1 MTVTYLSPEVD
12 FQETDNTLTT
22 PQVGVSVGASVIQ
35 SGWGPVLE
43 PQYIDSEN
51 TMVNIFGK
59 PADENFKDWLC
70 AANYLSYVSSM
81 WVVRA
86 KTKGMANAVATPK
99 DSTPVVILND
109 SDYTNNYE
117 LGGADCGQFA
127 CKYPGALGNS
137 IMVTYADAA
146 TFKNWKWTDSNGNE
160 HDWTQEFAYPPATSE
175 YAKERDGANDEIH
188 LLVVDAGGRI
198 SGTKGTILEKYSFL
212 SKAKDAKT
220 LDGVTS
226 FYRRVLKEQSN
237 YVYWMDFPTT
247 DELEEEGVGFGKS
260 VVGNT
265 FASLKAP
272 FVAQLKNGA
281 DDFEAT
287 DADIMVAFDEF
298 KNAESYDLTNIICG
312 SYSATVAK
320 YIVENICEK
329 RRDCVAFISPN
340 KDGAPIV
347 GNLSDE
353 DRQAGITTASAKIL
367 TETVKFREQSAFNVN
382 SSYAV
387 MDSAWKYQYDKYNDE
402 YRWVP
407 LCGDTAGLRARTSS
421 NNAPWFS
428 EGGYSRGQYKNVV
441 KLSFNPN
448 KEQRDILY
456 PKGINPAVTFA
467 GEGTI
472 LYGDK
477 TLLTKPSAFQ
487 HTNVRFLFIYL
498 EKTLVSAAK
507 YLLFEIN
514 DDVPRTYARNLVEPF
529 LEEVKGGRGCYDYK
543 VICDESNNTPE
554 VIDDNM
560 FKMMIKVKPARSINA
575 IMLDFTAEKT
585 GASMVNELG

>member
-12 FQETDNTLTT
+12 FQEVDNTLTT

-35 SGWGPVLE
+35 SNWGPVLE
-43 PQYIDSEN
+43 PQYVDSEN
-51 TMVNIFGK
+51 TLVNIFGK
-59 PADENFKDWLC
+59 PSDENFKDWLC
-70 AANYLSYVSSM
+70 TANYLNYVSSI
-81 WVVRA
+81 WVIRSQ
-86 KTKGMANAVATPK
+86 TKDMANATAGST
-99 DSTPVVILND
+99 DTPVVILND
-109 SDYTNNYE
+109 TDYSNNYE
-117 LGGADCGQFA
+117 FGSAKCGEFA
-127 CKYPGALGNS
+127 CRYPSELGNS
-137 IMVTYADAA
+137 IMVTYADSA
-146 TFKNWKWTDSNGNE
+146 TFEDWKWTDENGIE
-160 HDWTQEFAYPPATSE
+160 HDWSKEFAYPPATSE
-175 YAKERDGANDEIH
+175 YASERGGKNDEIH
-188 LLVVDAGGRI
+188 LLVVDAGGRFT
-198 SGTKGTILEKYSFL
+198 GTKGKILEKYAFL

-220 LDGVTS
+220 LDGVSS
-226 FYRRVLKEQSN
+226 FYRRVLKDQSE
-237 YVYWMDFPTT
+237 YVYWMGFPEKSLLN
-247 DELEEEGVGFGKS
+247 DDGVEFGKS

-265 FASLKAP
+265 FGTLKAKYEGRL
-272 FVAQLKNGA
+272 QGGK
-281 DDFEAT
+281 DDFNAT
-287 DADIMVAFDEF
+287 DANIIAAFDEY
-298 KNAESYDLTNIICG
+298 KNAEAYDFTNILCG
-312 SYSATVAK
+312 SYSQKVAK
-320 YIVENICEK
+320 HVVENICEK

-340 KDGAPIV
+340 KDGAPII
-347 GNLSDE
+347 GNLSQE
-353 DRQAGITTASAKIL
+353 DITGGITTQGAKIL
-367 TETVKFREQSAFNVN
+367 KETVEWRENPAFNVN

-428 EGGYSRGQYKNVV
+428 EGGYTRGQYKGVI

-477 TLLTKPSAFQ
+477 TLLSKPSAFQ

-514 DDVPRTYARNLVEPF
+514 DDVTRTYARGLVEPF
-529 LEEVKGGRGCYDYK
+529 LEEVKGGRGCYDYR
-543 VICDESNNTPE
+543 VICDESNNTPQ
-554 VIDDNM
+554 VIDANE
-560 FKMMIKVKPARSINA
+560 FKMTIKVKPARSINA
-575 IMLDFTAEKT
+575 IMLTFTAEKT
-585 GASMVNELG
+585 GSSMYEETI

>member
-12 FQETDNTLTT
+12 FQEVDNTLTT

-35 SGWGPVLE
+35 SNWGPVLE
-43 PQYIDSEN
+43 PQYVDSEN
-51 TMVNIFGK
+51 TLVNIFGK
-59 PADENFKDWLC
+59 PSDENFKDWLC
-70 AANYLSYVSSM
+70 TANYLNYVSSI
-81 WVVRA
+81 WVIRSQ
-86 KTKGMANAVATPK
+86 TKDMANATAGST
-99 DSTPVVILND
+99 DTPVVILND
-109 SDYTNNYE
+109 TDYSNNYE
-117 LGGADCGQFA
+117 FGSAKCGEFA
-127 CKYPGALGNS
+127 CRYPSELGNS
-137 IMVTYADAA
+137 IMVTYADSA
-146 TFKNWKWTDSNGNE
+146 TFEDWKWTDENGIE
-160 HDWTQEFAYPPATSE
+160 HDWSKEFAYPPATSE
-175 YAKERDGANDEIH
+175 YASERGGKNDEIH
-188 LLVVDAGGRI
+188 LLVVDAGGRFT
-198 SGTKGTILEKYSFL
+198 GTKGKILEKYAFL

-220 LDGVTS
+220 LDGVSS
-226 FYRRVLKEQSN
+226 FYRRVLKDQSE
-237 YVYWMDFPTT
+237 YVYWMGFPEKSLLN
-247 DELEEEGVGFGKS
+247 DDGVEFGKS

-265 FASLKAP
+265 FGTLKAKYEGRL
-272 FVAQLKNGA
+272 QGGK
-281 DDFEAT
+281 DDFNAT
-287 DADIMVAFDEF
+287 DANIIAAFDEY
-298 KNAESYDLTNIICG
+298 KNAEAYDFTNILCG
-312 SYSATVAK
+312 SYSQKVAK
-320 YIVENICEK
+320 HVVENICEK

-340 KDGAPIV
+340 KDGAPII
-347 GNLSDE
+347 GNLSQE
-353 DRQAGITTASAKIL
+353 DIEGGITTQGAKIL
-367 TETVKFREQSAFNVN
+367 KETVEWRENPAFNVN

-428 EGGYSRGQYKNVV
+428 EGGYTRGQYKGVI

-477 TLLTKPSAFQ
+477 TLLSKPSAFQ

-514 DDVPRTYARNLVEPF
+514 DDVTRTYARGLVEPF
-529 LEEVKGGRGCYDYK
+529 LEEVKGGRGCYDYR
-543 VICDESNNTPE
+543 VICDESNNTPQ
-554 VIDDNM
+554 VIDANE
-560 FKMMIKVKPARSINA
+560 FKMTIKVKPARSINA
-575 IMLDFTAEKT
+575 IMLTFTAEKT
-585 GASMVNELG
+585 GSSMYEETI

>member
-12 FQETDNTLTT
+12 FQEVDNTLTT

-35 SGWGPVLE
+35 SNWGPVLE
-43 PQYIDSEN
+43 PQYVDSEN
-51 TMVNIFGK
+51 TLVNIFGK
-59 PADENFKDWLC
+59 PSDENFKDWLC
-70 AANYLSYVSSM
+70 TANYLNYVSSI
-81 WVVRA
+81 WVIRSQ
-86 KTKGMANAVATPK
+86 TKNMANATAGST
-99 DSTPVVILND
+99 DTPVVILND
-109 SDYTNNYE
+109 TDYSNNYE
-117 LGGADCGQFA
+117 FGSAKCGEFA
-127 CKYPGALGNS
+127 CRYPSELGNS
-137 IMVTYADAA
+137 LMVTYADSA
-146 TFKNWKWTDSNGNE
+146 TFEDWTWRDENGIE
-160 HDWTQEFAYPPATSE
+160 HDWSKEFAYPPATSE
-175 YAKERDGANDEIH
+175 YASERGGKNDEIH
-188 LLVVDAGGRI
+188 LLVVDAGGRFT
-198 SGTKGTILEKYSFL
+198 GTKGKILEKYAFL

-220 LDGVTS
+220 LDGVSS
-226 FYRRVLKEQSN
+226 FYRRVLKDQSE
-237 YVYWMDFPTT
+237 YVYWMGFPEKSLLSE
-247 DELEEEGVGFGKS
+247 DGVEFGKS

-265 FASLKAP
+265 FATLKAKYEGRL
-272 FVAQLKNGA
+272 QGGK
-281 DDFEAT
+281 DDFNAT
-287 DADIMVAFDEF
+287 DANIIAAFDEY
-298 KNAESYDLTNIICG
+298 KNAEAYDFTNILCG
-312 SYSATVAK
+312 SYSQKVAK
-320 YIVENICEK
+320 HVVENICEK

-340 KDGAPIV
+340 KDGAPII
-347 GNLSDE
+347 GNLSQE
-353 DRQAGITTASAKIL
+353 DITGGITTQGAKIL
-367 TETVKFREQSAFNVN
+367 KETVEWRENPAFNVN

-428 EGGYSRGQYKNVV
+428 EGGYTRGQYKGVI

-477 TLLTKPSAFQ
+477 TLLSKPSAFQ

-514 DDVPRTYARNLVEPF
+514 DDVTRTYARGLVEPF
-529 LEEVKGGRGCYDYK
+529 LEEVKGGRGCYDYR
-543 VICDESNNTPE
+543 VICDESNNTPQ
-554 VIDDNM
+554 VIDANE
-560 FKMMIKVKPARSINA
+560 FKMTIKVKPARSINA
-575 IMLDFTAEKT
+575 IMLTFTAEKT
-585 GASMVNELG
+585 GSSMYEETI

>member
-43 PQYIDSEN
+43 PQYVDSEN
-51 TMVNIFGK
+51 ALVNIFGK
-59 PADENFKDWLC
+59 PTDDNFKDWLC
-70 AANYLSYVSSM
+70 TANYLAYVSSM
-81 WVVRA
+81 WVTRA
-86 KTKGMANAVATPK
+86 QSKGMANATAGTTEKPI
-99 DSTPVVILND
+99 VILND
-109 SDYTNNYE
+109 TDYSNNYE
-117 LGGADCGQFA
+117 FGSAKCGEFA
-127 CKYPGALGNS
+127 CRYPSELGNS
-137 IMVTYADAA
+137 LMVTYADSA
-146 TFKNWKWTDSNGNE
+146 TFAEWKWTDENGIE
-160 HDWTQEFAYPPATSE
+160 HDWSKEFAYPPATSE
-175 YAKERDGANDEIH
+175 FAAARGGKNDEIH
-188 LLVVDAGGRI
+188 LLVVDAGGRFT
-198 SGTKGTILEKYSFL
+198 GTKGKILEKYAFL

-220 LDGVTS
+220 LDGVSS
-226 FYRRVLKEQSN
+226 FYRRVLKDQSN
-237 YVYWMDFPTT
+237 YVYWMGFPETT
-247 DELEEEGVGFGKS
+247 LLNEDGVEFGKS

-265 FASLKAP
+265 FATLKDHYEAR
-272 FVAQLKNGA
+272 FTGGK
-281 DDFEAT
+281 DDFAAT
-287 DADIMVAFDEF
+287 DGNIIAAFDEY
-298 KNAESYDLTNIICG
+298 KNKEAYDVTNIICG
-312 SYSATVAK
+312 SYSQKVAK
-320 YIVENICEK
+320 HVVESICEV

-340 KDGAPIV
+340 KEGAPIV
-347 GNLSDE
+347 GNLSEQDAE
-353 DRQAGITTASAKIL
+353 QDIMTQGAKIL
-367 TETVKFREQSAFNVN
+367 KETVDWRENPAFNVN

-428 EGGYSRGQYKNVV
+428 EGGYTRGQYKNVI

-514 DDVPRTYARNLVEPF
+514 DDVTRTYARGLVEPF
-529 LEEVKGGRGCYDYK
+529 LEEVKGGHGCYDYR

-554 VIDDNM
+554 VIDANE
-560 FKMMIKVKPARSINA
+560 FKMVIKVKPARSINA
-575 IMLDFTAEKT
+575 IMLTFTAEKT
-585 GASMVNELG
+585 GASMYEETI

>member
-22 PQVGVSVGASVIQ
+22 PQVGVAVGAAVIQ

-51 TMVNIFGK
+51 TLVNIFGK
-59 PADENFKDWLC
+59 PSDENFKDWLC
-70 AANYLSYVSSM
+70 AANYLAYVSSM

-86 KTKGMANAVATPK
+86 KTDGMANASANPK
-99 DSTPVVILND
+99 PDVKVLIQND

-117 LGGADCGQFA
+117 NGGGDCGQFA
-127 CKYPGALGNS
+127 CKYPGELGNS
-137 IMVTYADAA
+137 VMVTYADAE
-146 TFKNWKWTDSNGNE
+146 TFDSWKWTDSNGNE
-160 HDWTQEFAYPPATSE
+160 HDWTQEFAYPPSTSD
-175 YAKERDGANDEIH
+175 YAKNRDGSNDEIH

-198 SGTKGTILEKYSFL
+198 TGTKGTILEKYSFL

-237 YVYWMDFPTT
+237 YVYWMDFPTA
-247 DELEEEGVGFGKS
+247 DDLNEGVAFGKS
-260 VVGNT
+260 VVGSK
-265 FASLKAP
+265 FASLKTP
-272 FVAQLKNGA
+272 YVGQLKGGA
-281 DDFEAT
+281 DDFEAS
-287 DADIMVAFDEF
+287 DADIMIAFDEF
-298 KNAESYDLTNIICG
+298 KNAESYDVTNLICG
-312 SYSATVAK
+312 SYSMSVAK
-320 YIVENICEK
+320 YVVENICEK
-329 RRDCVAFISPN
+329 RRDCVAFVSPN
-340 KDGAPIV
+340 SGGAPIV
-347 GNLSDE
+347 GNLSNE
-353 DRQAGITTASAKIL
+353 DRQQGITTASAKIL
-367 TETVKFREQSAFNVN
+367 SETVKFRENASFNAN

-421 NNAPWFS
+421 NQAPWYS
-428 EGGYSRGQYKNVV
+428 EGGYTRGQYKNVV

-514 DDVPRTYARNLVEPF
+514 DDVTRTYARNLVEPF
-529 LEEVKGGRGCYDYK
+529 LEEVKGGRGCYDYR
-543 VICDESNNTPE
+543 VICDASNNTSE
-554 VIDDNM
+554 VIDNNE
-560 FKMMIKVKPARSINA
+560 FKMTIKVKPARSINY

-585 GASMVNELG
+585 GASMYDEAG

>member
-12 FQETDNTLTT
+12 FQEVDNTLTT

-35 SGWGPVLE
+35 SNWGPVLE
-43 PQYIDSEN
+43 PQYVDSEN
-51 TMVNIFGK
+51 TLVNIFGK
-59 PADENFKDWLC
+59 PSDENFKDWLC
-70 AANYLSYVSSM
+70 TANYLNYVSSI
-81 WVVRA
+81 WVIRSQ
-86 KTKGMANAVATPK
+86 TKNMANATASST
-99 DSTPVVILND
+99 DTPVVILND
-109 SDYTNNYE
+109 TDYSNNYE
-117 LGGADCGQFA
+117 FGSAKCGEFA
-127 CKYPGALGNS
+127 CRYPSELGNS
-137 IMVTYADAA
+137 IMVTYADSA
-146 TFKNWKWTDSNGNE
+146 TFEDWKWTDENGIE
-160 HDWTQEFAYPPATSE
+160 HDWSKEFAYPPATSE
-175 YAKERDGANDEIH
+175 YASERGGKNDEIH
-188 LLVVDAGGRI
+188 LLVVDVGGRFT
-198 SGTKGTILEKYSFL
+198 GTKGKILEKYAFL

-220 LDGVTS
+220 LDGVSS
-226 FYRRVLKEQSN
+226 FYRRVLKDQSE
-237 YVYWMDFPTT
+237 YVYWMGFPEKSLLNE
-247 DELEEEGVGFGKS
+247 DGVEFGKS

-265 FASLKAP
+265 FGTLKAKYEGRL
-272 FVAQLKNGA
+272 QGGK
-281 DDFEAT
+281 DDFNAT
-287 DADIMVAFDEF
+287 DANIIAAFDEY
-298 KNAESYDLTNIICG
+298 KNAEAYDFTNILCG
-312 SYSATVAK
+312 SYSQKVAK
-320 YIVENICEK
+320 HVVENICEK

-340 KDGAPIV
+340 KDGAPII
-347 GNLSDE
+347 GNLSQE
-353 DRQAGITTASAKIL
+353 DITGGITTQGAKIL
-367 TETVKFREQSAFNVN
+367 KETVEWRENPAFNVN

-428 EGGYSRGQYKNVV
+428 EGGYTRGQYKGVI

-477 TLLTKPSAFQ
+477 TLLSKPSAFQ

-514 DDVPRTYARNLVEPF
+514 DDVTRTYARGLVEPF
-529 LEEVKGGRGCYDYK
+529 LEEVKGGRGCYDYR
-543 VICDESNNTPE
+543 VICDESNNTPQ
-554 VIDDNM
+554 VIDANE
-560 FKMMIKVKPARSINA
+560 FKMTIKVKPARSINA
-575 IMLDFTAEKT
+575 IMLTFTAEKT
-585 GASMVNELG
+585 GSSMYEETI

>member
-12 FQETDNTLTT
+12 FQEVDNTLTT

-35 SGWGPVLE
+35 SNWGPVLE
-43 PQYIDSEN
+43 PQYVDSEN
-51 TMVNIFGK
+51 TLVNIFGK
-59 PADENFKDWLC
+59 PSDENFKDWLC
-70 AANYLSYVSSM
+70 TANYLNYVSSI
-81 WVVRA
+81 WVIRSQ
-86 KTKGMANAVATPK
+86 TKNMANATAGST
-99 DSTPVVILND
+99 DTPVVILND
-109 SDYTNNYE
+109 TDYSNNYE
-117 LGGADCGQFA
+117 FGSAKCGEFA
-127 CKYPGALGNS
+127 CRYPSELGNS
-137 IMVTYADAA
+137 IMVTYADSA
-146 TFKNWKWTDSNGNE
+146 TFEDWTWTDENGIE
-160 HDWTQEFAYPPATSE
+160 HDWSKEFAYPPATSE
-175 YAKERDGANDEIH
+175 YASERGGKNDEIH
-188 LLVVDAGGRI
+188 LLVVDAGGRFT
-198 SGTKGTILEKYSFL
+198 GTKGKILEKYAFL

-220 LDGVTS
+220 LDGVSS
-226 FYRRVLKEQSN
+226 FYRRVLKDQSE
-237 YVYWMDFPTT
+237 YVYWMGFPEKSLLSE
-247 DELEEEGVGFGKS
+247 DGVEFGKS

-265 FASLKAP
+265 FATLKAKYEGRL
-272 FVAQLKNGA
+272 QGGK
-281 DDFEAT
+281 DDFNAT
-287 DADIMVAFDEF
+287 DANIIAAFDEY
-298 KNAESYDLTNIICG
+298 KNAEAYDFTNILCG
-312 SYSATVAK
+312 SYSQKVAK
-320 YIVENICEK
+320 HVVENICEK

-340 KDGAPIV
+340 KDGAPII
-347 GNLSDE
+347 GNLSQE
-353 DRQAGITTASAKIL
+353 DITGGITTQGAKIL
-367 TETVKFREQSAFNVN
+367 KETVEWRENPAFNVN

-428 EGGYSRGQYKNVV
+428 EGGYTRGQYKGVI

-514 DDVPRTYARNLVEPF
+514 DDVTRTYARGLVEPF
-529 LEEVKGGRGCYDYK
+529 LEEVKGGRGCYDYR
-543 VICDESNNTPE
+543 VICDESNNTPQ
-554 VIDDNM
+554 VIDANE
-560 FKMMIKVKPARSINA
+560 FKMTIKVKPARSINA
-575 IMLDFTAEKT
+575 IMLTFTAEKT
-585 GASMVNELG
+585 GSSMYEETI

>member
-12 FQETDNTLTT
+12 FQEVDNTLTT

-35 SGWGPVLE
+35 SNWGPVLE
-43 PQYIDSEN
+43 PQYVDSEN
-51 TMVNIFGK
+51 TLVNIFGK
-59 PADENFKDWLC
+59 PSDENFKDWLC
-70 AANYLSYVSSM
+70 TANYLNYVSSI
-81 WVVRA
+81 WVIRSQ
-86 KTKGMANAVATPK
+86 TKNMANATAGST
-99 DSTPVVILND
+99 DTPVVILND
-109 SDYTNNYE
+109 TDYSNNYE
-117 LGGADCGQFA
+117 FGSAKCGEFA
-127 CKYPGALGNS
+127 CRYPSELGNS
-137 IMVTYADAA
+137 IMVTYADSA
-146 TFKNWKWTDSNGNE
+146 TFEDWTWTDENGIE
-160 HDWTQEFAYPPATSE
+160 HDWYKEFAYPPATSE
-175 YAKERDGANDEIH
+175 YASERGGKNDEIH
-188 LLVVDAGGRI
+188 LLVVDAGGRFT
-198 SGTKGTILEKYSFL
+198 GTKGKILEKYAFL

-220 LDGVTS
+220 LDGVSS
-226 FYRRVLKEQSN
+226 FYRRVLKDQSE
-237 YVYWMDFPTT
+237 YVYWMGFPEKSLLS
-247 DELEEEGVGFGKS
+247 DDGVEFGKS

-265 FASLKAP
+265 FATLNAKYEGRL
-272 FVAQLKNGA
+272 QGGK
-281 DDFEAT
+281 DDFSAT
-287 DADIMVAFDEF
+287 DANIIAAFDEY
-298 KNAESYDLTNIICG
+298 KNAEAYDFTNILCG
-312 SYSATVAK
+312 SYSQKVAK
-320 YIVENICEK
+320 HVVENICEK

-340 KDGAPIV
+340 KDGAPII
-347 GNLSDE
+347 GNLSQE
-353 DRQAGITTASAKIL
+353 DITGGITTQGAKIL
-367 TETVKFREQSAFNVN
+367 KETVEWRENPAFNVN

-428 EGGYSRGQYKNVV
+428 EGGYTRGQYKGVI

-514 DDVPRTYARNLVEPF
+514 DDVTRTYARGLVEPF
-529 LEEVKGGRGCYDYK
+529 LEEVKGGRGCYDYR
-543 VICDESNNTPE
+543 VICDESNNTPQ
-554 VIDDNM
+554 VIDANE
-560 FKMMIKVKPARSINA
+560 FKMTIKVKPARSINA
-575 IMLDFTAEKT
+575 IMLTFTAEKT
-585 GASMVNELG
+585 GSSMYEETI

>member
-12 FQETDNTLTT
+12 FQEVDNTLTT

-35 SGWGPVLE
+35 SNWGPVLE
-43 PQYIDSEN
+43 PQYVDSEN
-51 TMVNIFGK
+51 TLVNIFGK
-59 PADENFKDWLC
+59 PSDENFKDWLC
-70 AANYLSYVSSM
+70 TANYLNYVSSI
-81 WVVRA
+81 WVIRSQ
-86 KTKGMANAVATPK
+86 TKDMANATAG
-99 DSTPVVILND
+99 STDAPVVILND
-109 SDYTNNYE
+109 TDYSNNYE
-117 LGGADCGQFA
+117 FGSAKCGEFA
-127 CKYPGALGNS
+127 CRYPSELGNS
-137 IMVTYADAA
+137 IMVTYADSA
-146 TFKNWKWTDSNGNE
+146 TFEDWKWTDENDIE
-160 HDWTQEFAYPPATSE
+160 HDWSKEFAYPPATSE
-175 YAKERDGANDEIH
+175 YASERGGKNDEIH
-188 LLVVDAGGRI
+188 LLVVDAGGRFT
-198 SGTKGTILEKYSFL
+198 GTKGKILEKYAFL

-220 LDGVTS
+220 LDGVSS
-226 FYRRVLKEQSN
+226 FYRRVLKDQSE
-237 YVYWMDFPTT
+237 YVYWMGFPEKSLLNE
-247 DELEEEGVGFGKS
+247 DGVEFGKS

-265 FASLKAP
+265 FGTLKAKYEGRL
-272 FVAQLKNGA
+272 QGGK
-281 DDFEAT
+281 DDFNAT
-287 DADIMVAFDEF
+287 DANIIAAFDEY
-298 KNAESYDLTNIICG
+298 KNAEAYDFTNILCG
-312 SYSATVAK
+312 SYSQKVAK
-320 YIVENICEK
+320 HVVENICEK

-340 KDGAPIV
+340 KDGAPII
-347 GNLSDE
+347 GNLSQE
-353 DRQAGITTASAKIL
+353 DITGGITTQGAKIL
-367 TETVKFREQSAFNVN
+367 KETVEWRENPAFNVN

-428 EGGYSRGQYKNVV
+428 EGGYTRGQYKGVI

-477 TLLTKPSAFQ
+477 TLLSKPSAFQ

-514 DDVPRTYARNLVEPF
+514 DDVTRTYARGLVEPF
-529 LEEVKGGRGCYDYK
+529 LEEVKGGRGCYDYR
-543 VICDESNNTPE
+543 VICDESNNTPQ
-554 VIDDNM
+554 VIDANE
-560 FKMMIKVKPARSINA
+560 FKMTIKVKPARSINA
-575 IMLDFTAEKT
+575 IMLTFTAEKT
-585 GASMVNELG
+585 GSSMYEETI